1 MPTLNKTKARPKQG
15 QNILSRTIKLMKTGN
30 DAWVKLTEKVQYT
43 MLGFHHDTE
52 KLLFVEDYRKLK
64 CCPINPNPN
73 YLWKD
78 IHLSK
83 GSSFELKEFTLFQK
97 AYTMNHNK
105 IPNML

>member
-1 MPTLNKTKARPKQG
+1 
-15 QNILSRTIKLMKTGN
+15 MKTGN

-83 GSSFELKEFTLFQK
+83 GSSFELKEFTLFKSSIHYGPQENPK
-97 AYTMNHNK
+97 YVLRRAHCVGVKVLKSEAY
-105 IPNML
+105 I